1 MCGWQE
7 ARLVNLSNV
16 PNLSLVVLLSCLWF
30 SGCELAEDDI
40 TNGAATAPVV
50 VRGAYSYMLS
60 IDAEKTT
67 IDVRDS
73 AAWYP
78 HVAYLSITVSGYS
91 AGTGTLEMTD
101 SSGTRLCID
110 TINGNMEI
118 LNRKLA
124 AAMPFRLRFSLHEF
138 TGAIICGLQLGPTD
152 INGMVAHF
160 TLRDSMGV
168 DRSSFN
174 AGEPVDFSYSVV
186 NMTDKPHNWA
196 TGDSRPLSRFTVAK
210 GDSIVKDSFQGV
222 GWIQVPRLGTVYEGE
237 TIRFAWRGISS
248 QTPLLP
254 GQYRAFAEPQFVLTD
269 LGFLPKQELA
279 FEIKP

>member
-1 MCGWQE
+1 M
-7 ARLVNLSNV
+7 NLSTK
-16 PNLSLVVLLSCLWF
+16 PYLFLAVLFSCLCF

-40 TNGAATAPVV
+40 TNGAATAPIV

-60 IDAEKTT
+60 IDAKEAT
-67 IDVRDS
+67 IDLRDS
-73 AAWYP
+73 AAWNP

-91 AGTGTLEMTD
+91 AGTGALEISD
-101 SSGTRLCID
+101 SSGTRVCID
-110 TINGNMEI
+110 SIKGNMEI
-118 LNRKLA
+118 LNRRLSSK
-124 AAMPFRLRFSLHEF
+124 MPLRLRLSLHGF

-174 AGEPVDFSYSVV
+174 AGESIDFSYSVV

-196 TGDSRPLSRFTVAK
+196 TGDSRPLSRFTVTR
-210 GDSIVKDSFQGV
+210 GDSIVRDSFQGV

-237 TIRFAWRGISS
+237 TLRFAWRGISS
-248 QTPLLP
+248 QTPLPP
-254 GQYRAFAEPQFVLTD
+254 GQYRAVAEPQFVLTD